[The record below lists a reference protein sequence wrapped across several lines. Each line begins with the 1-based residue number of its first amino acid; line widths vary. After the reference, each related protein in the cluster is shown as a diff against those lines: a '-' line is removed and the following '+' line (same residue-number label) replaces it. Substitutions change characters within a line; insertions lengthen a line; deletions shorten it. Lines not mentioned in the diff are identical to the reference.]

1 MNPTTSRIFVLIFK
15 LVTNLQK
22 LGFEVPC
29 LLEIVPHLP
38 LGIKV
43 GGEDQLQ
50 WVLLRNS
57 LYNVQGCGCGCLI
70 FFLLISFQK
79 DHGDR
84 NFFSSYPHRT

>member
-1 MNPTTSRIFVLIFK
+1 M
-15 LVTNLQK
+15 
-22 LGFEVPC
+22 
-29 LLEIVPHLP
+29 PHLP

-50 WVLLRNS
+50 WVLVRNS
-57 LYNVQGCGCGCLI
+57 LYNVQGGGCGCLI

-84 NFFSSYPHRT
+84 NLTFLVRPEFINDFHP